1 MFDIYLVWSVDQKM
15 LTRDNVGLRGGVSSI
30 EKLILGILTNVDKDS
45 LFENHFRFNN
55 LIISFLD
62 RFFWRSVCQKT

>member
-30 EKLILGILTNVDKDS
+30 EKLILSILNNVDKDS
-45 LFENHFRFNN
+45 LFANHFRLYN
-55 LIISFLD
+55 
-62 RFFWRSVCQKT
+62 